1 MSVDD
6 LFNGGQ
12 ADDADPQV
20 LVDATLRPVHRWR
33 RAASVLNYLGFVG
46 GLGRV
51 LVRDMGALVPEGIS
65 TALVIGAVL
74 ASVLSVPGAFVSIWA
89 WIRAEETLRM
99 ARSGALAEAI
109 GMPAHAARQRAFV
122 VLGVAAVCLV
132 VQLWA
137 LSQLVGG
144 AAPEG

>member
-6 LFNGGQ
+6 LFGGGQ
-12 ADDADPQV
+12 ADDIDLDL
-20 LVDATLRPVHRWR
+20 LVAATLRPIDRWR
-33 RAASVLNYLGFVG
+33 RAASALNYVGFVG
-46 GLGRV
+46 GLGMV
-51 LVRDMGALVPEGIS
+51 LIRDMGDLVPEGIS
-65 TALVIGAVL
+65 TPLVVGAIL

-99 ARSGALAEAI
+99 ARSGALPDAV
-109 GMPAHAARQRAFV
+109 GGPAHIARQRAFV
-122 VLGVAAVCLV
+122 VLGVAALCLV